1 MAKYV
6 IRNKK
11 INTRWNMKNNKNLKK
26 IAAITMARDDEFF
39 LNRWIAY
46 YGKNFGT
53 ENLYILLDGVDQKT
67 PENVGHAHVIKLP
80 HTPMSRSAGDKYRI
94 GKITELA
101 HELLKKYD
109 IVIGCDSDE
118 FLIVD
123 PKTKKTLRQYLS
135 DKKIKTTLSGLGLDV
150 GQHLYNE
157 AILDKDAPFL
167 EQREYALLS
176 TRYTKPVV
184 INKQVTWGSGF
195 HSIKRHNFHIDK
207 NLYLLHFGAID
218 MDMLEDKAK
227 KRGADWLNHLKRRG
241 NGTINAVTKSKPKS
255 EKWMSIARILQ
266 TYCRPIYA
274 LRKPGMFGLKPVIKI
289 PSRFKK
295 SGI

>member
-1 MAKYV
+1 M
-6 IRNKK
+6 KK
-11 INTRWNMKNNKNLKK
+11 TKK
-26 IAAITMARDDEFF
+26 IAAITMARDDDFF
-39 LNRWIAY
+39 LSRWIAY
-46 YGKNFGT
+46 YGKNLGT
-53 ENLYILLDGVDQKT
+53 ENLYILLDGTDQNI
-67 PENVGHAHVIKLP
+67 PENAGNAHITKLE
-80 HTPMSRSAGDKYRI
+80 HIPMSRAAGDKYRI
-94 GKITELA
+94 NKISELA

-109 IVIGCDSDE
+109 IIIGCDSDE

-123 PKTKKTLRQYLS
+123 PRTKKTLPEYLS
-135 DKKIKTTLSGLGLDV
+135 NKKIHTTLSGLGLDV

-157 AILDKDAPFL
+157 AILDHDAPFL

-184 INKQVTWGSGF
+184 INKPVNWGSGF
-195 HSIKRHNFHIDK
+195 HSIKRHNFHLDK

-218 MDMLEDKAK
+218 MDMLESKAK

-241 NGTINAVTKSKPKS
+241 NGTINTITRAH
-255 EKWMSIARILQ
+255 ARGERWIRTARFLQ

-274 LRKPGMFGLKPVIKI
+274 LRKPAMLGLKIVVKI
-289 PSRFKK
+289 PQRFKQ